1 MVKKSPVR
9 SRSRTI
15 KETSPDYTAVVEKVK
30 STGAPL
36 VLEQDGQP
44 TAVVVPYAEYE
55 QLVALREYERKKTW
69 HNEQLV
75 ILYQEQ
81 AVYERMKPDLLRTHK
96 NRFVAIHNGE
106 LVDSD
111 ANEEL
116 LLERVDSK
124 FGDITILVTQVTET
138 PRVYHVNSPEL
149 VRQ

>member
-1 MVKKSPVR
+1 MAK
-9 SRSRTI
+9 TI
-15 KETSPDYTAVVEKVK
+15 TVKETKTQYAAAIKRVK
-30 STGAPL
+30 STRKP
-36 VLEQDGQP
+36 VVVEQNGKP
-44 TAVVVPYAEYE
+44 FAVVIPYAEYQKLAE
-55 QLVALREYERKKTW
+55 LRESERKKTW

-96 NRFVAIHNGE
+96 DRFVAIHHGE

-124 FGDITILVTQVTET
+124 FGDITILVTQVSET
-138 PRVYHVNSPEL
+138 PRVYHVNSPKL
-149 VRQ
+149 VRR